1 MAIINTATEFFK
13 LNLVKKFNGY
23 PSFILYVLIY
33 IVEDGGKPCNFE
45 LLPQKKKIKENHKKY
60 FTHFDMLL

>member
-33 IVEDGGKPCNFE
+33 IVEDRRKPCNFE
-45 LLPQKKKIKENHKKY
+45 LLP
-60 FTHFDMLL
+60 